1 MDNDDK
7 NTIFFCLVKNELTL
21 RLFAYVINNLSDK
34 LIEQYEKRIAEKDAF
49 IAFLQKTVEQ
59 LRK

>member
-1 MDNDDK
+1 MYFVLLVF
-7 NTIFFCLVKNELTL
+7 IPLLVKNELAL
-21 RLFAYVINNLSDK
+21 WLFAYVINNLSDK

-49 IAFLQKTVEQ
+49 IEFLQKTVEQ

>member
-7 NTIFFCLVKNELTL
+7 NTIFFCVVKNEIAI
-21 RLFAYVINNLSDK
+21 RLSDTIINNLSDK

-49 IAFLQKTVEQ
+49 IEFLQKTVEQ

>member
-7 NTIFFCLVKNELTL
+7 NTIFFCLVKNEIAI
-21 RLFAYVINNLSDK
+21 RLSDTIINNLSAK

-49 IAFLQKTVEQ
+49 IEFLQKTVEQ

>member
-1 MDNDDK
+1 MDKDDK
-7 NTIFFCLVKNELTL
+7 NTIFFCLVKNEITL
-21 RLFAYVINNLSDK
+21 WLFAYVINNLSDK

-49 IAFLQKTVEQ
+49 IALLQKTVEQ

>member
-7 NTIFFCLVKNELTL
+7 NTIFFCFVKNELAL
-21 RLFAYVINNLSDK
+21 WLFAYVINNLSDK

-49 IAFLQKTVEQ
+49 IEFLQKTVEQ

>member
-7 NTIFFCLVKNELTL
+7 NTIFFCLVKNEIAI
-21 RLFAYVINNLSDK
+21 RLSDTIINNLSDK

-49 IAFLQKTVEQ
+49 IEFLQKTVEQ

>member
-1 MDNDDK
+1 VDNDDK
-7 NTIFFCLVKNELTL
+7 NTIFFCLVKNEIAI

-34 LIEQYEKRIAEKDAF
+34 LIEQYGKRIAEKDAF